1 MKKYAAPEIQIVT
14 FRVEDIITTSNELP
28 FTPYSI
34 LGKDELVITEVGKP
48 Q

>member
-28 FTPYSI
+28 FTPFSVI
-34 LGKDELVITEVGKP
+34 TDELEIAKISKP